1 MANEPANEPQRQQQ
15 PPTEAPNPNHRTEIE
30 PVCDEESGGGG
41 SNPDTRFRGMPGG
54 WPGGPLDEDC
64 APTARAK
71 PDAKPDGTR
80 GSTPDDAR
88 PTTAG
93 KQA

>member
-1 MANEPANEPQRQQQ
+1 MADTPQQRSPQQQ
-15 PPTEAPNPNHRTEIE
+15 SQQPDETPTPIHRTDIE

-64 APTARAK
+64 APTARGE
-71 PDAKPDGTR
+71 PDGAK
-80 GSTPDDAR
+80 TPDQPTPDGKR
-88 PTTAG
+88 P
-93 KQA
+93 